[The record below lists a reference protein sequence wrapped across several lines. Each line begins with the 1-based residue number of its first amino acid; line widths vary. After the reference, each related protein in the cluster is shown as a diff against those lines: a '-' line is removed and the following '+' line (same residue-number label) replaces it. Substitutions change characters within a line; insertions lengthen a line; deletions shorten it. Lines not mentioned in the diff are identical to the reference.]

1 MWINIAN
8 LVLLPPIFWA
18 AWVRSR
24 FSIGYS
30 MWWDQK
36 RTNDCDPSSTGCVW
50 KRRDSLGIWGSHF
63 WEHFGCHFVEV
74 VDWLRYEFNMR
85 WKKIND
91 AYIPVEISTMSW
103 MASRPIYIYIE
114 WIFLELFSTKSLS
127 WSLPFCSMIGFYVYG
142 WCWWYIIESL
152 CYQPY
157 FSRMGSKSEA
167 RNPSPLRRRWVA
179 RSQCNSVTFEYAN
192 VDHFKI
198 SFKKGAPIFVH
209 IISYHMFLH
218 ISFFHIFSTC
228 FPYI

>member
-1 MWINIAN
+1 MTVAHHQQDVFEKDETPSEFGVAIFENILDA
-8 LVLLPPIFWA
+8 
-18 AWVRSR
+18 RS
-24 FSIGYS
+24 SKSLID
-30 MWWDQK
+30 WDM
-36 RTNDCDPSSTGCVW
+36 NSTCVE
-50 KRRDSLGIWGSHF
+50 RRLTMHTYPLKFPLCLGWPQG
-63 WEHFGCHFVEV
+63 
-74 VDWLRYEFNMR
+74 
-85 WKKIND
+85 
-91 AYIPVEISTMSW
+91 P
-103 MASRPIYIYIE
+103 YIYIE

-218 ISFFHIFSTC
+218 ISFFHIFFHMFSI
-228 FPYI
+228 YINIYIYMCVCTTPS

>member
-1 MWINIAN
+1 
-8 LVLLPPIFWA
+8 
-18 AWVRSR
+18 
-24 FSIGYS
+24 
-30 MWWDQK
+30 
-36 RTNDCDPSSTGCVW
+36 
-50 KRRDSLGIWGSHF
+50 
-63 WEHFGCHFVEV
+63 
-74 VDWLRYEFNMR
+74 
-85 WKKIND
+85 
-91 AYIPVEISTMSW
+91 
-103 MASRPIYIYIE
+103 
-114 WIFLELFSTKSLS
+114 
-127 WSLPFCSMIGFYVYG
+127 MIGFYVYG

-218 ISFFHIFSTC
+218 ISFFHIFFHMFSI
-228 FPYI
+228 YINIYICVCVQLLVKASVTVIWVLSICRSPRRKPRPWMNCWGRCNGRESDRGTVTWPPGGKNHGRKMRKMRKGCGKLGWFEQELNNLGFYHT